1 MNCNMPDLTVPHHF
15 LKFAQV
21 HVHCIG
27 DTYQRRHSLKPSSP
41 SPQFFPVSG
50 TSPMSRLFISDDQNT
65 GVSASASVLPM
76 SIQGWF
82 PSRLTAL
89 ISLQSKGLSGVF
101 FSTIVRR
108 HEFFGILPS
117 LQSKSHNC
125 TYHWED
131 HSLDYTD
138 LRWQSNVSAFQ
149 HTIKVCHSLL
159 AKKKLSSDLMAAITI
174 HSDFRAQEEEIHHA
188 MSTFSTSICHEVM
201 GSDATILLF
210 FNI

>member
-1 MNCNMPDLTVPHHF
+1 MDCSMPGLPVPHHIP
-15 LKFAQV
+15 KFAQV
-21 HVHCIG
+21 HVHCTG
-27 DTYQRRHSLKPSSP
+27 DAYQPRHPLKPSS

-50 TSPMSRLFISDDQNT
+50 TSPVSRLFISDDQNT

-76 SIQGWF
+76 SIQDWF

-101 FSTIVRR
+101 SSTIVWR
-108 HEFFGILPS
+108 HQFFGILPS

-131 HSLDYTD
+131 HSLNYTD

-149 HTIKVCHSLL
+149 HTI
-159 AKKKLSSDLMAAITI
+159 
-174 HSDFRAQEEEIHHA
+174 
-188 MSTFSTSICHEVM
+188 
-201 GSDATILLF
+201 
-210 FNI
+210 